1 MLHGRGPHKAGDI
14 HDPAVQNRD
23 AKIAEP
29 EDLPEERRP
38 SEPDAVRDVRST
50 GLPIPQSG
58 YARAELAVFYLGLL
72 TLTEVVTIYV
82 DSVWGLAGFV
92 VLVVGLMV
100 GALRTAKP
108 SGLSPEGVGLIE
120 RIERRET
127 SLRVALLLPPLI
139 GIASLTLPLQRFGE
153 LGRSGAVALPALVA
167 AWATMRANGYRRHDA
182 GVTLPRSWRSGLIN
196 LIVAASGLGFGYLR
210 FRTSGSGSSPPE
222 SVSAAALSATIL
234 LAVGTG
240 FTNEFVYRGIL
251 QRAAIDLFG
260 PLVGVGY
267 VATLSTVP
275 IIGQRSPLD
284 TGLIFLAA
292 VAFGTTVQLTRS
304 ILGVSIAHAV
314 AILSALVVFPAIA
327 GSG

>member
-1 MLHGRGPHKAGDI
+1 MLHGRGPHKVGDI
-14 HDPAVQNRD
+14 LDPIVQNRD
-23 AKIAEP
+23 AKKAEP
-29 EDLPEERRP
+29 QDLPNERRP
-38 SEPDAVRDVRST
+38 SEPDAVLDVRST
-50 GLPIPQSG
+50 GLPAPQSD
-58 YARAELAVFYLGLL
+58 YARAELALFYLGLL
-72 TLTEVVTIYV
+72 TLTNVVTIHV
-82 DSVWGLAGFV
+82 DPVWGIAGFA

-120 RIERRET
+120 RRET

-139 GIASLTLPLQRFGE
+139 GIASVTLPLERFGE

-167 AWATMRANGYRRHDA
+167 AFATMRANGYRRHDA
-182 GVTLPRSWRSGLIN
+182 GVSLPRSWRSGLVN
-196 LIVAASGLGFGYLR
+196 LIVAASGIGLGYLR

-222 SVSAAALSATIL
+222 SVSVVALSTAIL

-240 FTNEFVYRGIL
+240 FTIEFVYRGIL
-251 QRAAIDLFG
+251 QRAATDLFG
-260 PLVGVGY
+260 PLAGVGY

-284 TGLIFLAA
+284 TGLIFLVA
-292 VAFGTTVQLTRS
+292 VAFGAAVQLTRS

-314 AILSALVVFPAIA
+314 AILCALVVFPAVA
-327 GSG
+327 GSR